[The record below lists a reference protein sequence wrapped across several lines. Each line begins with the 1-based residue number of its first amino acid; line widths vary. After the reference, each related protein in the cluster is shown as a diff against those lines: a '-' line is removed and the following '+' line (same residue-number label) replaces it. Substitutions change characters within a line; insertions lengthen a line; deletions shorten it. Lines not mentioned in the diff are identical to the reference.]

1 MADRVVEDCPI
12 MTTIPSVDLAVHHA
26 PRDNRDKIALGFTKV
41 LRLFGERADS
51 APRGGLF

>member
-1 MADRVVEDCPI
+1 MVEDCPI